1 MRIWDEEGPAEPP
14 LRPLRPLHQGAA
26 RARSSDE
33 EGRAEPPLRPLRQ
46 GGAARAWSSDEE
58 GREKPP
64 LRLMSRA
71 FLARSW
77 ERCEFCQRARGTWS
91 VPSTR
96 EGHVVSSVNARG
108 ARGQFRQRARGTWQ
122 FQELGNKACVVLW
135 GLGGGRGVGVGWW
148 GWVVGGGRGRRWVVG
163 VGVLVGS
170 GRWVLGM
177 GPWALLGGGTRRLA
191 PPAVTVM

>member
-1 MRIWDEEGPAEPP
+1 MRRAPP
-14 LRPLRPLHQGAA
+14 SRRY
-26 RARSSDE
+26 
-33 EGRAEPPLRPLRQ
+33 GRY
-46 GGAARAWSSDEE
+46 
-58 GREKPP
+58 GRYI
-64 LRLMSRA
+64 RG
-71 FLARSW
+71 
-77 ERCEFCQRARGTWS
+77 QRAPGRRMRRAAPSRRYGRYVRGGQRAPGRRMRRVARNRHYGS
-91 VPSTR
+91 CRAPSWR
-96 EGHVVSSVNARG
+96 ALGNDASSVNARG